1 MEEIWKDI
9 PNYEGIYQISNLGR
23 LKSLRA
29 FCSFTKKYFHKEKIV
44 KGKLDKAGYVMVG
57 LCKEGKTKYC
67 RIHRLVAQAFIPN
80 INNYPMVNHKDENK
94 SNNNVNNLEWCTCLY
109 NNTYGN
115 KNKNISNPII
125 QYDLKGNYINDY
137 KSISEASRQ
146 TGICHATI
154 IYALKHTEGVTH
166 NYKFIYK

>member
-1 MEEIWKDI
+1 MKEIWKDI

-23 LKSLRA
+23 LKSLRV
-29 FCSFTKKYFHKEKIV
+29 FCSFTKKYYPKEKII
-44 KGKLDKAGYVMVG
+44 KGKLDQAGYVMVS
-57 LCKEGKTKYC
+57 LYKEGKVKYC

-80 INNYPMVNHKDENK
+80 TNNYPMINHKDENK

-115 KNKNISNPII
+115 KNKNISNPVI
-125 QYDLKGNYINDY
+125 QYDLKGNYVAEY

-146 TGICHATI
+146 TGICRVTI
-154 IYALKHTEGVTH
+154 LYALKHTGGVTH